1 MARLRK
7 QNFYTYVGISLL
19 ENGFSKHFA
28 EFALQIIA
36 LKSIEGEND
45 STILFPQKVFTS
57 QKSRKIKFKYHFRFF
72 EQVEDRLVSIFAA
85 VACILW

>member
-45 STILFPQKVFTS
+45 STILFPKKYSLRKKVEKLS
-57 QKSRKIKFKYHFRFF
+57 LNI
-72 EQVEDRLVSIFAA
+72 
-85 VACILW
+85 ILDFSNR

>member
-19 ENGFSKHFA
+19 ENDFSKHFA

-45 STILFPQKVFTS
+45 STILFPKKYSLRKKVEKLS
-57 QKSRKIKFKYHFRFF
+57 LNI
-72 EQVEDRLVSIFAA
+72 
-85 VACILW
+85 ILDFSNR

>member
-1 MARLRK
+1 M
-7 QNFYTYVGISLL
+7 GISLL

-45 STILFPQKVFTS
+45 STILFPKKYPLRK
-57 QKSRKIKFKYHFRFF
+57 KSRKIKFKYHFRFF
-72 EQVEDRLVSIFAA
+72 EQVEDGLVSIFAA
-85 VACILW
+85 GACIRW